1 MEQNYQARVASLSTA
16 SMLSGIGVTML
27 YGLSAL
33 ALLLTLNKPYEDYTT
48 LWVLAAIGLI
58 PWLVGLYMTSSALKG
73 NNDTVAASFKGL
85 FNAQLGTVIAAVA
98 YYLLQKIAYEI
109 IVKPFDYSSVKTFGY
124 FSTALLLVFIVC
136 LLVFV
141 VKNNNNSRALKA
153 AGLKS
158 MGSVSAAFTIQLVFQ
173 SIITL
178 LIFISLFAAEAVVK
192 LFYSLGSGGLKT
204 VGYLLI
210 IAFIV
215 AAVLMIFGWWTV
227 RTELPKVLEE
237 DNAGTDL

>member
-1 MEQNYQARVASLSTA
+1 MEQNYQARVVSLSTA

-58 PWLVGLYMTSSALKG
+58 PWLVGLYMTSSAYKG
-73 NNDTVAASFKGL
+73 SNDIVATGFKGL
-85 FNAQLGTVIAAVA
+85 FKAQLGTVIAAVA
-98 YYLLQKIAYEI
+98 YHLLQRIAYEI
-109 IVKPFDYSSVKTFGY
+109 IVNPIDYRSAKTFGY
-124 FSTALLLVFIVC
+124 FSLALLLIFIVC

-141 VKNNNNSRALKA
+141 VKNNYNSRALKA

-178 LIFISLFAAEAVVK
+178 FVFIGLFAFEAMAK
-192 LFYSLGSGGLKT
+192 LLYSLGEGGLKT
-204 VGYLLI
+204 FGYLLV

-215 AAVLMIFGWWTV
+215 AAVLMIFGWWSV
-227 RTELPKVLEE
+227 RSELPKVLNETSDKAE
-237 DNAGTDL
+237 L

>member
-1 MEQNYQARVASLSTA
+1 MEQNHQARIASLSTA
-16 SMLSGIGVTML
+16 SILSGIGVSML

-73 NNDTVAASFKGL
+73 NNDIVAAGFKGL
-85 FNAQLGTVIAAVA
+85 FNAQLSTVIAALA
-98 YYLLQKIAYEI
+98 YYLLIRIAHEI
-109 IVKPFDYSSVKTFGY
+109 ILKPYDYSSIKAFGY
-124 FSTALLLVFIVC
+124 FSIAMSLILMVC

-141 VKNNNNSRALKA
+141 AKSNNNSRALKN
-153 AGLKS
+153 AGIKP

-173 SIITL
+173 SIIT
-178 LIFISLFAAEAVVK
+178 IFFFISLFASKAIGK
-192 LFYSLGSGGLKT
+192 LVYSLGEGGLKT
-204 VGYLLI
+204 VGYIFI

-215 AAVLMIFGWWTV
+215 AAVLMIIGWWSV
-227 RTELPKVLEE
+227 RSELPKVLGETSDKAE
-237 DNAGTDL
+237 L